1 MNRLRPYTREQGF
14 SLIEVLVAMIIL
26 AVGLLGIAGLF
37 ANSLKSTDNAYMHSQ
52 AVVLAYDMGDRIRAN
67 PSVLADYAQTPPAT
81 APNKDCHASVC
92 TKAELALADL
102 YEWNTTVTNTLPGG
116 NTSVAVNG
124 SAATVTVGWNNR
136 GQTHSFAIVIQL

>member
-37 ANSLKSTDNAYMHSQ
+37 ANSLKSADNAYMHSQ
-52 AVVLAYDMGDRIRAN
+52 AVVLAYDMGDRIRA
-67 PSVLADYAQTPPAT
+67 
-81 APNKDCHASVC
+81 
-92 TKAELALADL
+92 KAELAQADL
-102 YEWNTTVTNTLPGG
+102 YEWNTTVASTLPGG

-124 SAATVTVGWNNR
+124 NAATVTVGWNNR